1 MNVRAARFA
10 AARIVGAP
18 IMAVV
23 IVTSLTA
30 CGESSESAS
39 QDSAPE
45 PQISILDS
53 VNLSEPGS
61 KLARDQKASI
71 VWDAGSEAVSVI
83 TVQVKSVKRGR
94 KKDFR
99 FFSLG
104 KEQKDAT
111 PFYVQ
116 LHVTNEGPAGLGG
129 RVPPVRLLSA
139 DNTTWLPN
147 PIYGELE
154 PCQPTQ
160 LPDSFLPDH
169 QSDVCL
175 VYFIDK
181 GAKPTRIALQGESET
196 KPVYWQVPDQHK
208 KADRKSAKKDDSGTQ

>member
-1 MNVRAARFA
+1 MKVRAARFA
-10 AARIVGAP
+10 TRIVAAP
-18 IMAVV
+18 IVAVV
-23 IVTSLTA
+23 AVASLTA
-30 CGESSESAS
+30 CGESNDSAS
-39 QDSAPE
+39 QESAPE
-45 PQISILDS
+45 PQISIPDS
-53 VNLSEPGS
+53 VSLSDPGT
-61 KLARDQKASI
+61 KLERDQKASI
-71 VWDAGSEAVSVI
+71 VWDAGSDAVSVV
-83 TVQVKSVKRGR
+83 TVQVTSFKRGR

-111 PFYVQ
+111 PFYVR

-147 PIYGELE
+147 PIYGELK

-160 LPDSFLPDH
+160 LPDSFLPGH

-181 GAKPTRIALQGESET
+181 DAKPTRITVQGKSDT
-196 KPVYWQVPDQHK
+196 KPVYWQVPDQDK
-208 KADRKSAKKDDSGTQ
+208 KADRKGAKKDDSGTQ